1 MELPI
6 QQLQFGED
14 FNFFI
19 SSNIWIKS
27 NIFWKAFYHSMPKL
41 SLVATHPCTPQ
52 NHNSHSQTTSFE
64 QKFGFLIGAWSV
76 VWNFWILCES
86 IVLYQNTKAYI
97 CLFEICIAKNT
108 FHQSYSSLIPLTQ
121 RNLHKHF
128 FIINAFFMVYS
139 ETM

>member
-19 SSNIWIKS
+19 SSNIWIKFY
-27 NIFWKAFYHSMPKL
+27 IFWKAFYHSMPNL

-86 IVLYQNTKAYI
+86 IVLYQNTKECI
-97 CLFEICIAKNT
+97 CLFKICNKQYLSPKTTFNIRLIWIPRFHLVYIWWYPFVVVHT
-108 FHQSYSSLIPLTQ
+108 FH
-121 RNLHKHF
+121 
-128 FIINAFFMVYS
+128 
-139 ETM
+139 